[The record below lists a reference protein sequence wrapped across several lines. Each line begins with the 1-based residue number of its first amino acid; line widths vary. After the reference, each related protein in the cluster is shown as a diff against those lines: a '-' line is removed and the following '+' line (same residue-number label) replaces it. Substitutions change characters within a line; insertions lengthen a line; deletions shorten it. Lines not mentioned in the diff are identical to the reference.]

1 MNLRVDAVVKEQ
13 AGEVLEAIGM
23 TFSEAFNLLLNQ
35 IRLRNRIPFDLVGEE
50 YTPSAKTLAFI
61 ERFNEGL
68 EPMVGP
74 FKTFEEYQAY
84 VDVYCERDDD
94 DDDEI

>member
-1 MNLRVDAVVKEQ
+1 MNMLVDAVVTEQ

-50 YTPSAKTLAFI
+50 YTPSAKTLELI
-61 ERFNEGL
+61 ERVDEGL
-68 EPMVGP
+68 EPLSGP
-74 FKTFEEYQAY
+74 FESHDEFLKWLAEQP
-84 VDVYCERDDD
+84 
-94 DDDEI
+94 DDDEV